1 MQCGYC
7 AEKPGSYAVVIQSEV
22 SYNSA
27 SRAVAV
33 APKVR
38 LRDLRKRFYVRGR
51 AVQALAEI
59 DLDIRPG
66 EFFCIVG
73 PSGCGKTTLL
83 RILAGLERQT
93 DGSVAV
99 ARDHIQEPAAY
110 KRPLNALVFQ
120 EDSIFPWM
128 TVLDNVSFGLKA
140 RGLSRSKRYSV
151 AEPFIRKVGL
161 GGFEDALPHQ
171 LSGGM
176 RQRVSIARA
185 FATDPEMLL
194 MDEPFAALDEQTRLI
209 MQAELLRIWEETRKT
224 VLYVTHS
231 IDEAIVL
238 GDRILVMSA
247 RPGRIK
253 DVVDVNTVFG
263 RPRFVEQVKSSEQY
277 GGLFGRVWG
286 QLRNEV
292 VTAQP
297 ANEEDVRPMS
307 SSTPAETVPQGSLVE
322 VGSPEATASAP
333 RAAIMAVDPASSVL
347 SPVLLLLLWEVLAR
361 VGVID
366 IRFFP
371 APSNI
376 FATLGEMIR
385 AGELWT
391 HVSASLQRI
400 GIGFLIGAVPGVIV
414 GLAMGLFSPIR
425 AVIQPLVDST
435 FPIPKIAVLPLFIL
449 IFGIGEESKYAI
461 IATAVIYLVLI
472 NTAAGVKNIDRIYLD
487 VGENFH
493 ARRLMMFT
501 DVALP
506 GALPMIAAGLKLGM
520 GVALLVIV
528 AAEFVGAK
536 SGLGYLIWTSWQV
549 FQVEKMYVG
558 LLVIAVVGFASA
570 ILLNYLERWLIPW
583 KHTR

>member
-1 MQCGYC
+1 
-7 AEKPGSYAVVIQSEV
+7 
-22 SYNSA
+22 
-27 SRAVAV
+27 
-33 APKVR
+33 
-38 LRDLRKRFYVRGR
+38 
-51 AVQALAEI
+51 
-59 DLDIRPG
+59 
-66 EFFCIVG
+66 
-73 PSGCGKTTLL
+73 
-83 RILAGLERQT
+83 
-93 DGSVAV
+93 
-99 ARDHIQEPAAY
+99 
-110 KRPLNALVFQ
+110 
-120 EDSIFPWM
+120 
-128 TVLDNVSFGLKA
+128 VLDNVSFGLKA
-140 RGLSRSKRYSV
+140 RGLSRSKRYRV
-151 AEPFIRKVGL
+151 AQPFIRKVGL

-238 GDRILVMSA
+238 GDRILVMSG

-277 GGLFGRVWG
+277 GRLFGQVWG
-286 QLRNEV
+286 LLRDEV
-292 VTAQP
+292 LGAQP
-297 ANEEDVRPMS
+297 GNEEEIRSMS
-307 SSTPAETVPQGSLVE
+307 SSAAAETVPQGSLVE
-322 VGSPEATASAP
+322 VGSPEATLSPP
-333 RAAIMAVDPASSVL
+333 RAAIMSVEPALSVL

-361 VGVID
+361 VGIVD

-371 APSNI
+371 APSSI
-376 FATLGEMIR
+376 FAALGEMIR

-414 GLAMGLFSPIR
+414 GLAMGLFSPFR
-425 AVIQPLVDST
+425 AVVQPLVDGT
-435 FPIPKIAVLPLFIL
+435 FPIPKIAVLPLVIL

-461 IATAVIYLVLI
+461 IATAVFYLVLI
-472 NTAAGVKNIDRIYLD
+472 NTVAGVKDIDRIYLD
-487 VGENFH
+487 VCENFH
-493 ARRLMMFT
+493 ARRLMMFI

-506 GALPMIAAGLKLGM
+506 GALPMIVAGLKLGM

-558 LLVIAVVGFASA
+558 LLVIALVGFASA
-570 ILLNYLERWLIPW
+570 IVLNCLERWLIPW